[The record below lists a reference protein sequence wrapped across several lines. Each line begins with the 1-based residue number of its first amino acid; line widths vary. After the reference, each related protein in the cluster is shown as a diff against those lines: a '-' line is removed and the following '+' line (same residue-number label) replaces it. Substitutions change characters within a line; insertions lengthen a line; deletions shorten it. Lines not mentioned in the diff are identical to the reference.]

1 MFLYPDRIKII
12 AAVVGFILWGT
23 SLAALCYYFLY
34 GHEFSQSVLFVM
46 FETNAREAGEYFS
59 QYFSLKLLL
68 ISLVYTAVSV
78 FLWTRLRPVY
88 IPLPWR
94 RIVSFLLLYAL
105 LLHPVVLKSLIRQ
118 EPLNDTL
125 GKLASRME
133 PAAPWQFVS
142 SYYQYHQQLNAL
154 TTFLNENSALPPLG
168 NLRDESGERPR
179 TLVLVIGESTQRE
192 RMSLYGYLRETTPEL
207 DALRKTDPGLTVFN
221 NVVASRPYTIEALQQ
236 ALTFANEKNPDL
248 YLTQPSLMNMMKQAG
263 YKTFW
268 ITNQQTI
275 TARNTMLTVFS
286 RQTDRQYYMNQQRTQ
301 SAREYDTNVLKPFR
315 EVLNDPAPK
324 KLIIVHLLGTHIK
337 YKYRY
342 PEGQGRFDGI
352 TGHIPTGLNAK
363 ELEVYNDYDNANL
376 FNDHVVASL
385 IKDFRATAPDGF
397 LL

>member
-168 NLRDESGERPR
+168 NLRDE
-179 TLVLVIGESTQRE
+179 
-192 RMSLYGYLRETTPEL
+192 
-207 DALRKTDPGLTVFN
+207 
-221 NVVASRPYTIEALQQ
+221 
-236 ALTFANEKNPDL
+236 
-248 YLTQPSLMNMMKQAG
+248 
-263 YKTFW
+263 
-268 ITNQQTI
+268 
-275 TARNTMLTVFS
+275 
-286 RQTDRQYYMNQQRTQ
+286 
-301 SAREYDTNVLKPFR
+301 
-315 EVLNDPAPK
+315 
-324 KLIIVHLLGTHIK
+324 
-337 YKYRY
+337 
-342 PEGQGRFDGI
+342 
-352 TGHIPTGLNAK
+352 
-363 ELEVYNDYDNANL
+363 
-376 FNDHVVASL
+376 
-385 IKDFRATAPDGF
+385 
-397 LL
+397 